1 MSNRLLHGAA
11 LAALLLLWPSTS
23 AHAQLIISAN
33 DGKAVLVNG
42 VNTVPVPPAP
52 DTVTLLDGSVTPP
65 RVISELRVPN
75 SVIGPPQNVAVAPD
89 GSIAVITSSTR
100 LDPADASRTQNDNTM
115 TVVDL
120 RRNPAAVTAT
130 LTAGDMASGVSFS
143 PDGRLLLVANRGEGT
158 VSIFTVDG
166 ATVTARGTVDLG
178 APASGP
184 SHVAFTPNGR
194 MALATR
200 NNDHLVSILN
210 IDGATVTYTKRD
222 VVAGLKPYG
231 IDITPDGTL
240 ALVASTGSG
249 TTGSVDTV
257 AVVDLTLD
265 QPRTVN
271 YVTVGV
277 IPEAVAIS
285 PDGRFAAL
293 TIMNGTNAVPSSP
306 IFHNF
311 GLLRVYAIADK
322 TLTPVTETRIGN
334 WCQGVLWTGGS
345 SIVMAQ
351 CMSEREIQVFRFN
364 GTTLTPAGA
373 VTVNGAPAGIG
384 VRR

>member
-1 MSNRLLHGAA
+1 MSHRIVPGAV
-11 LAALLLLWPSTS
+11 LAALLVLWAPVP
-23 AHAQLIISAN
+23 ARAQLIISAN

-42 VNTVPVPPAP
+42 VNTVPAPRGP
-52 DTVTLLDGSVTPP
+52 DTITLLDGSVTPP
-65 RVISELRVPN
+65 RVVSELQAPN

-89 GSIAVITSSTR
+89 GAIAVITSSTR
-100 LDPADASRTQNDNTM
+100 LDPADASKTQNDNTM

-120 RRNPAAVTAT
+120 RRTPATVSAT
-130 LTAGDMASGVSFS
+130 LTAGDMASGASFS

-158 VSIFTVDG
+158 VSVFTVDG
-166 ATVTARGTVDLG
+166 TTVTASGKVDLG

-194 MALATR
+194 MALVTR
-200 NNDHLVSILN
+200 HNDHLVSILA
-210 IDGATVTYTKRD
+210 IDGITVTYTKQD
-222 VVAGLKPYG
+222 IVAGLKPYG
-231 IDITPDGTL
+231 LDVTPDGSL
-240 ALVASTGSG
+240 ALVANTGSG

-257 AVVDLTLD
+257 AVIDLTLD
-265 QPRTVN
+265 HPRTVS

-306 IFHNF
+306 IFNNF
-311 GLLRVYAIADK
+311 GLLRIFAITNK

-345 SIVMAQ
+345 STVMAQ
-351 CMSEREIQVFRFN
+351 CMSEREIQVFRFD
-364 GTTLTPAGA
+364 GKVLTPAGA
-373 VTVNGAPAGIG
+373 VKVNGAPAGLG